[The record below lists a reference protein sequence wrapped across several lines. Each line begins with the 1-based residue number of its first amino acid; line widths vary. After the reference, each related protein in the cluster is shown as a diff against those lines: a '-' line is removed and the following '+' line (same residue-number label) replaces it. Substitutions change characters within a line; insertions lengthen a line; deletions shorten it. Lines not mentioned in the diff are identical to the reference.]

1 MMEFI
6 TGEGA
11 KVERRDRSES
21 NNQKTRGKYDNHTSR
36 TQSSSPSK
44 GSPTRKKRQQ
54 KYQCCWNEEV
64 KCD

>member
-44 GSPTRKKRQQ
+44 GSPTRKKMTA
-54 KYQCCWNEEV
+54 EIPMLLE
-64 KCD
+64 

>member
-36 TQSSSPSK
+36 T
-44 GSPTRKKRQQ
+44 
-54 KYQCCWNEEV
+54 
-64 KCD
+64 